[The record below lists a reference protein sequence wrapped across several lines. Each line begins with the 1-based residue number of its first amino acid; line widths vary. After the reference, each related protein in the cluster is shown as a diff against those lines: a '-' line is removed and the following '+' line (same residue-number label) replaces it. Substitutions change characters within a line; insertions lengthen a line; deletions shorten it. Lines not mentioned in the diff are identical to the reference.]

1 MKDNSYDFCDYINCS
16 LIETDTTG
24 DALYL
29 LLLTLKNSISWYI
42 CAVFWDFIEIKLIHY
57 LLNFFFYILMN
68 HACQQNT
75 GIVIFKKIVL
85 HLRIG
90 VHQADYP
97 VFQNSDVLWHSL
109 KMNILNK

>member
-1 MKDNSYDFCDYINCS
+1 
-16 LIETDTTG
+16 
-24 DALYL
+24 
-29 LLLTLKNSISWYI
+29 
-42 CAVFWDFIEIKLIHY
+42 
-57 LLNFFFYILMN
+57 MN

-75 GIVIFKKIVL
+75 GIVILKKIVL